1 MRGHATGQSLNDNQ
15 IIDNRISIANAAM
28 LCVNPAGSGGG
39 SATISAAVAFHLS
52 AKRGC
57 RRATITR
64 RPPVISSTGNRSRDV
79 GYSRETS
86 PMIGYWGVNEP
97 NRPSASPLSPAVK

>member
-1 MRGHATGQSLNDNQ
+1 MRGHATGQSLNENQ
-15 IIDNRISIANAAM
+15 IIDNRISTGNAAT
-28 LCVNPAGSGGG
+28 LCVNSAGSGGG
-39 SATISAAVAFHLS
+39 SAAISAAVAFQLS

-79 GYSRETS
+79 SYSARNLTNDRLL
-86 PMIGYWGVNEP
+86 GGQ
-97 NRPSASPLSPAVK
+97 